1 MRVDPKWIVV
11 KRFEGASFLSA
22 DKVYCPVSG
31 GYMLGIIFDCDGTLI
46 DSEGVHLASWKASI
60 EKRQGELS
68 EEEYFSLAGQSGA
81 AISEKLHKKVQRDSA
96 EAIWRDK
103 QKIFESYQEQ
113 GIPAIDRTIRF
124 VRQLAEH
131 RHRYGYK
138 LGVASAA
145 FKDEILRNLKSL
157 GLLDVFEVVVSGKDD
172 LDEYNDPEGVN
183 KPKPYI
189 YLHAAKLLGLDPS
202 RCVAFEDS
210 GPGVLS
216 AVSAGL
222 ITYAV
227 PNAYTKYQDFSSAT
241 FIINPETELE
251 TEAFFEQI
259 TEAMAKR

>member
-1 MRVDPKWIVV
+1 MRMDPKWMVV

-22 DKVYCPVSG
+22 DKVYYPVSG

-46 DSEGVHLASWKASI
+46 DSERAHLASWQASI
-60 EKRQGELS
+60 KKRYGELS
-68 EEEYFSLAGQSGA
+68 EEEYYSLAGQSGT
-81 AISEKLHKKVQRDSA
+81 AISEKLHQKVQRDSA
-96 EAIWRDK
+96 DAILQDK
-103 QKIFESYQEQ
+103 QKVFENYQEQ
-113 GIPAIDRTIRF
+113 GIPSIDRTVRF

-131 RHRYGYK
+131 KHRYGYK
-138 LGVASAA
+138 MGVASAA

-157 GLLDVFEVVVSGKDD
+157 GLLDVFEVIVSGKDD
-172 LDEYNDPEGVN
+172 LDEYEDPEGVN

-227 PNAYTKYQDFSSAT
+227 PNAYTKYQDFSPAT
-241 FIINPETELE
+241 FIINPETELDME
-251 TEAFFEQI
+251 TFFEQI
-259 TEAMAKR
+259 HEAMAKR